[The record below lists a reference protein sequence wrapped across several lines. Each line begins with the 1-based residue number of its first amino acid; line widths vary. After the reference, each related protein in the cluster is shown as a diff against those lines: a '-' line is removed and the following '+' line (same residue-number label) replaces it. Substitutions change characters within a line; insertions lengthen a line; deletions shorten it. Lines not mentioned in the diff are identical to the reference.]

1 MKKILWKKKITLL
14 FKNRRIGDFVCNFTA
29 VVLGIIITF
38 MGSDWISKRN
48 TQREVKSTLHF
59 VKVELEYNK
68 ESILSGKQRIE
79 QEIRAAQ
86 FILKNKDNLLTVSK
100 DSLQSYYNMPFQTS
114 FFTFTTDAL
123 ELMKS
128 SALFP
133 QIKDRQL
140 GLSIIQAYAS
150 VKSAEVL
157 YSTYISLKKERN
169 DKLDAKPEVRR
180 IYAQRLSAPLLWS
193 RLLGIEEGYDLL
205 VQIPNTVN
213 PEVFDSFIK
222 GIDAT
227 IQAIE
232 EYE

>member
-14 FKNRRIGDFVCNFTA
+14 FKNRRIGDFACNFTA

-38 MGSDWISKRN
+38 MGSDWIAKRN
-48 TQREVKSTLHF
+48 TQREVKSALHF
-59 VKVELEYNK
+59 VKAELQSNK
-68 ESILSGKQRIE
+68 ESILIGKQRIE

-100 DSLQSYYNMPFQTS
+100 DSLQSYYNLPFQTV
-114 FFTFTTDAL
+114 FLTFTTDAL
-123 ELMKS
+123 ELMKT

-133 QIKDRQL
+133 QIQDKQL
-140 GLSIIQAYAS
+140 GLDIIQAYAS
-150 VKSAEVL
+150 IKSGEVL
-157 YSTYISLKKERN
+157 YTTYLASKKERN
-169 DKLDAKPEVRR
+169 DRLDAKPEVRR
-180 IYAQRLSAPLLWS
+180 IYAQKLSAPLLWS

-205 VQIPNTVN
+205 LQIPNTVN
-213 PEVFDSFIK
+213 PELFDSFIK